1 MPPEVL
7 NIPRDGREAVGVH
20 IDGGTLGPASGMT
33 RKSSGSSASD
43 LELRSCR
50 SSLGGPAPPQ
60 RGRTSAAG
68 VGKPLPSLYP
78 RKVKKELDS
87 EI

>member
-1 MPPEVL
+1 
-7 NIPRDGREAVGVH
+7 
-20 IDGGTLGPASGMT
+20 MT

-50 SSLGGPAPPQ
+50 SAGWTSAAAAQ

-87 EI
+87 EIYDFLKLLLIKITTENN